1 VIRTAVAWTRRGALR
16 TSATVRTSS
25 FALYAGIAAVYV
37 LLRVGSFTNIPD
49 RVTDTPTYEHV
60 AHFALWDWR
69 FYTGER
75 GFTIPLFYKIFQ
87 SSESRIVAQLVF
99 STLAWI
105 VFAAVVTRTVEV
117 GWFRPVVFGVML
129 ALSLTTEVILW
140 DTLLL
145 SESVTF
151 ALCALLIAAW
161 ILCVRAP
168 RPLWAAA
175 VLVLSLFWAFARDTN
190 AYVLVVVAFVVA
202 LTLLRPEHRRL
213 KLVLA
218 VGCGAVFLLDYG
230 SAQAGKRW
238 LQPMVDVI
246 EHRVLTTPA
255 IERYFVA
262 HGFDPSTNWP
272 IGSWVRDRSQG
283 VYGDSLLSHPGY
295 TLTAPFHGHQTALY
309 STSDNAASLI
319 DPNLGIYNDN
329 VGHRF
334 LPLPSS
340 LERVFFPRGMALV
353 CALLAVMLLAA
364 AVVAGLAGASYV
376 WLVPVAILVTT
387 YPHFLVAWHQ
397 SGVEVDR
404 HALEAALL
412 LRIAVFLLGCV
423 AADRALA
430 AVSRL
435 LSPRSQAAEAG
446 P

>member
-1 VIRTAVAWTRRGALR
+1 MNRTA
-16 TSATVRTSS
+16 SS
-25 FALYAGIAAVYV
+25 SALYAGITAVYA
-37 LLRVGSFTNIPD
+37 LFRVGSFTNIPD
-49 RVTDTPTYEHV
+49 RVTDTPTYERV
-60 AHFALWDWR
+60 ARLALWDWR
-69 FYTGER
+69 FYTGSR

-99 STLAWI
+99 STIAWT
-105 VFAAVVTRTVEV
+105 VLAAVVARTVEV
-117 GWFRPVVFGVML
+117 GWFRPIVFAVML

-161 ILCVRAP
+161 ILFVRAP
-168 RPLWAAA
+168 RPLWAAT
-175 VLVLSLFWAFARDTN
+175 VLALSLFWAFARDTN
-190 AYVLVVVAFVVA
+190 AYVLVVVAVIVA

-218 VGCGAVFLLDYG
+218 VGCGAIFLLDYG

-238 LQPMVDVI
+238 LQPMVDVVD
-246 EHRVLTTPA
+246 HRVLTTQA
-255 IERYFVA
+255 IERYFVG

-272 IGSWVRDRSQG
+272 AGSWLRDRSQR
-283 VYGDSLLSHPGY
+283 VYADYLFSHPGY
-295 TLTAPFHGHQTALY
+295 TLTAPFNGHQMALY
-309 STSDNAASLI
+309 STSDNAESLI

-329 VGHRF
+329 AGHRF

-340 LERVFFPRGMALV
+340 FERVFFPRGIALI
-353 CALLAVMLLAA
+353 CALLASVLLLAT
-364 AVVAGLAGASYV
+364 VVAGLVGASYV
-376 WLVPVAILVTT
+376 WLVPVAILATT

-404 HALEAALL
+404 HVLEAALL
-412 LRIAVFLLGCV
+412 LRIAVFLLGCL

-435 LSPRSQAAEAG
+435 LAPRPHAAKAG